1 MQSRSCV
8 YIKKSL
14 FGSVQLKK
22 SVRVLWVTHFKLYTR
37 TNFLEQT
44 LLSED
49 FKINVNSWYYHSL
62 NLTDTSLLCV
72 ISVQIAKKHKSFEC
86 HGLTRW
92 FRLIAIFTNS
102 KVWAA
107 MRFSSSLSLA
117 PSTIAGR
124 LSSRHEQWT
133 WKFWTNLR
141 HFVVAKSQRDYVLEL
156 ERTTDILST
165 IFLSIL
171 L

>member
-1 MQSRSCV
+1 M
-8 YIKKSL
+8 
-14 FGSVQLKK
+14 
-22 SVRVLWVTHFKLYTR
+22 
-37 TNFLEQT
+37 
-44 LLSED
+44 
-49 FKINVNSWYYHSL
+49 NSWYCHSL
-62 NLTDTSLLCV
+62 NLTDISLLCV
-72 ISVQIAKKHKSFEC
+72 ISVQIAKKKHKNFEC
-86 HGLTRW
+86 HGHTRW

-141 HFVVAKSQRDYVLEL
+141 HFFVAKSQRDYVLEL
-156 ERTTDILST
+156 ERTTDYSIDNFPFNIIIEKTYFQIIKLTHYALYSFQKT
-165 IFLSIL
+165 IIIFLCVQSSVVVCL
-171 L
+171 SFNC